1 MSVTCQVGLNKH
13 ELQCM
18 WYDLLAYS
26 LSACV
31 LVNAVELVG
40 LAACQQILQRPPD
53 LPALW
58 HFCHRHDTGEATSC
72 L

>member
-1 MSVTCQVGLNKH
+1 MAMDKH
-13 ELQCM
+13 ESRRV
-18 WYDLLAYS
+18 WYDLLGYS
-26 LSACV
+26 LSVCV

-40 LAACQQILQRPPD
+40 LAACQQILQGPPD

-58 HFCHRHDTGEATSC
+58 PFCHRHDIGEDTSC

>member
-1 MSVTCQVGLNKH
+1 MAIDKH
-13 ELQCM
+13 ELQCL
-18 WYDLLAYS
+18 WCGLLGYS

-31 LVNAVELVG
+31 LLNAVELVG
-40 LAACQQILQRPPD
+40 PAACQQILQGPPD

-58 HFCHRHDTGEATSC
+58 HFCHRHDIGEDTSC